1 VTCIIDHLLGLHI
14 KALAHTKWL
23 QMFCT
28 AASCLPGCVCTI
40 DRWDVDIG
48 WDETL
53 QPNKRFG
60 SFVQDAELFDAAF
73 FGVAIPEAAA
83 MDAQQRLL
91 LQASHTAMQGC
102 LPRHLTGAPV
112 KLLIPVCTHDI
123 TMTHQM

>member
-1 VTCIIDHLLGLHI
+1 MIDQSSSTHQSASGTCG
-14 KALAHTKWL
+14 
-23 QMFCT
+23 
-28 AASCLPGCVCTI
+28 SCLVAWSTTRLPDAQTSECCRYRLHSSVPVTSPFMCL
-40 DRWDVDIG
+40 RWDVDVG

-73 FGVAIPEAAA
+73 FGVAVPEAAA

-102 LPRHLTGAPV
+102 LPRQLAGAAV
-112 KLLIPVCTHDI
+112 KP
-123 TMTHQM
+123 